1 MIFDL
6 LIGAFVTLI
15 AALAVPL
22 PSHEASSPEINSAVE
37 TIGTYIAM
45 MDIIIAVNHLLLAIG
60 VVLSYELI
68 KAGLQ
73 LTRWSIRSVPFLNSK
88 I

>member
-6 LIGAFVTLI
+6 LIGAFITLI
-15 AALAVPL
+15 TVVSLPL
-22 PSHEASSPEINSAVE
+22 PSHEASSEQINSAVE

-45 MDIIIAVNHLLLAIG
+45 MDIIIAVNHLIIAIG
-60 VVLSYELI
+60 VVLSFELI
-68 KAGLQ
+68 KASFQ
-73 LTRWSIRSVPFLNSK
+73 LIRWAIRSVPFLNSK